1 MEVRYF
7 TIPDL
12 VEFIPK
18 IFSDERGIFFESFRK
33 EILEKQGIGKTFI
46 QDNQSFSYKNVLR
59 GIHFQKNPHEQGKL
73 VRVVIG
79 KALDVA
85 VDLRPGSATFGMYQS
100 VILNS
105 EINNMLYIPEG
116 FGHGFLALEDCIL
129 QYKCTAYYNP
139 SSDSGIIWND
149 PDLNIQWGIQN
160 PIISPKDAG
169 LQTFQSFRQEM
180 V

>member
-7 TIPDL
+7 TMDGI
-12 VEFIPK
+12 VEFIPRVYQ
-18 IFSDERGIFFESFRK
+18 DQRGSFFESFRDEQLHK
-33 EILEKQGIGKTFI
+33 EGIFRSFV
-46 QDNQSFSYKNVLR
+46 QDNQSFSHKNVLR
-59 GIHFQKNPHEQGKL
+59 GIHFQKHPHEQGKL
-73 VRVVIG
+73 VRVVVG

-100 VILNS
+100 VILDS
-105 EINNMLYIPEG
+105 EKNNMLYIPEG
-116 FGHGFLALEDCIL
+116 FGHGFLALDDCIL
-129 QYKCTAYYNP
+129 QYKCTAYYHP
-139 SSDSGIIWND
+139 SSDSGIVWND

-160 PIISPKDAG
+160 PVISPKDAG

>member
-33 EILEKQGIGKTFI
+33 EILHKQGIGKTFI

-73 VRVVIG
+73 VRVVVG

-85 VDLRPGSATFGMYQS
+85 VDLRPGSTTFGMYQS

-129 QYKCTAYYNP
+129 QYKCTAYYHP
-139 SSDSGIIWND
+139 SSDSGIVWND